1 MVGVDVGQ
9 GQALKLVNNMMSNGP
24 PPNFAGQHSPPRLGA
39 KNSTITHNLLVLHRA
54 PPSLGCSAKGFR
66 KTRDAT
72 GGTKMKAIL
81 ASAVAVLSTQVA
93 RAEESKAAG
102 CRLVE

>member
-1 MVGVDVGQ
+1 
-9 GQALKLVNNMMSNGP
+9 
-24 PPNFAGQHSPPRLGA
+24 
-39 KNSTITHNLLVLHRA
+39 
-54 PPSLGCSAKGFR
+54 
-66 KTRDAT
+66 
-72 GGTKMKAIL
+72 MKAIL